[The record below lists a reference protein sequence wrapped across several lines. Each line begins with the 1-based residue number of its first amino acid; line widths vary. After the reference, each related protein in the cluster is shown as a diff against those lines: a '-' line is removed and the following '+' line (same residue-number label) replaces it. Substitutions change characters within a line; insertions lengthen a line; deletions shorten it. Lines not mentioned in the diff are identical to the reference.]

1 MFGSSVEQ
9 LAMRLFTGFIFH
21 KICFGLLSVLLPL
34 YITQAISGGNLS
46 VWGLIASVATF
57 VAIPFSFL
65 WGYLCDATKRYRFFI
80 LLSFAAVTSLLYL
93 FSLTTDLLL
102 LGIVYVFIV
111 VFQVAYEPSKNVL
124 IAENYSHKDWKHGFA
139 SYAALTQV
147 GWVTG
152 LFLGFF
158 LTLWGFT
165 SVTLL
170 NICIILSFASFILS
184 AIFVNDPMLT
194 FERGLVTIERSFSL
208 IQRGVELITRLNFDQ
223 YDSGELNRE
232 NVYALCF
239 GLMLFSLA
247 TSMFLTPLPV
257 FFAQTLD
264 VPTSTIFALFLVNSL
279 GCLFGYILTQRNHNS
294 LKETSITTKV
304 AMIRGILVFLFV
316 FVGLVSLTWAMILS
330 IVVLALSGFV
340 YAFYSVSVLSLS
352 MEVIPRGKT
361 GIFTA
366 LLGAGSGIGC
376 LTGPIMAEN
385 FGFVYVF
392 IASATC
398 FLLSFVVFKIF
409 ARSRHTELM

>member
-1 MFGSSVEQ
+1 
-9 LAMRLFTGFIFH
+9 MRLFIGFIFH
-21 KICFGLLSVLLPL
+21 KISFGLLSVLLPL
-34 YITQAISGGNLS
+34 YITQAISGGNLP

-65 WGYLCDATKRYRFFI
+65 WGYLCDATQRYRLFI
-80 LLSFAAVTSLLYL
+80 LMSFVTVTFLLYL
-93 FSLTTDLLL
+93 FALTTDLLL

-124 IAENYSHKDWKHGFA
+124 IAENYSHRDWKHGFA
-139 SYAALTQV
+139 SYSALTQV

-152 LFLGFF
+152 LFLGFL

-165 SVTLL
+165 SATLL
-170 NICIILSFASFILS
+170 TICIALSFISFILS
-184 AIFVNDPMLT
+184 AIFVNDPALT

-208 IQRGVELITRLNFDQ
+208 VQRGVELLARLNFDQ
-223 YDSGELNRE
+223 HDSGELNRE
-232 NVYALCF
+232 NMYALCF

-247 TSMFLTPLPV
+247 TSMFLTPLPI
-257 FFAQTLD
+257 FFAQSLAL
-264 VPTSTIFALFLVNSL
+264 PTSTIFALFLINSL
-279 GCLFGYILTQRNHNS
+279 GCLIGYVLMKRKHDNV
-294 LKETSITTKV
+294 KETSTTTRV
-304 AMIRGILVFLFV
+304 ALLRGILVFWLLFV
-316 FVGLVSLTWAMILS
+316 GYLSFTWAILLS
-330 IVVLALSGFV
+330 IIVLVFSGFV

-376 LTGPIMAEN
+376 LTGPVIAEN
-385 FGFVYVF
+385 FGFSYTF
-392 IASATC
+392 IASGTC

-409 ARSRHTELM
+409 TRSRHTEFM

>member
-1 MFGSSVEQ
+1 
-9 LAMRLFTGFIFH
+9 MRLFTGFIFH
-21 KICFGLLSVLLPL
+21 KITFGLLSVLLPL
-34 YITQAISGGNLS
+34 YITQSISGGNLS

-80 LLSFAAVTSLLYL
+80 LLSFAAVTTLLYL

-102 LGIVYVFIV
+102 LGIVYMFIV

-124 IAENYSHKDWKHGFA
+124 IAENYSHGDWKRGFA

-152 LFLGFF
+152 IFLGFLF
-158 LTLWGFT
+158 TLWGFT
-165 SVTLL
+165 SLTLL
-170 NICIILSFASFILS
+170 TICIALSFASLILS
-184 AIFVNDPMLT
+184 AIFVSDPALT

-208 IQRGVELITRLNFDQ
+208 VQRGIELITRLNFDQ

-247 TSMFLTPLPV
+247 TSMFFTPLPI
-257 FFAQTLD
+257 FFSRTLV
-264 VPTSTIFALFLVNSL
+264 VPTSTIFALFLINSL
-279 GCLFGYILTQRNHNS
+279 GCLIGYIMIQRNHNAIT
-294 LKETSITTKV
+294 ETSITTKV
-304 AMIRGILVFLFV
+304 AIVRGTLVFSLL
-316 FVGLVSLTWAMILS
+316 FVGLFSLTWAMILS
-330 IVVLALSGFV
+330 IIILALSGLV
-340 YAFYSVSVLSLS
+340 YAFYSVSILSLS

-361 GIFTA
+361 GIFTG

-376 LTGPIMAEN
+376 LTGPIIAETL
-385 FGFVYVF
+385 GFSYTF

-398 FLLSFVVFKIF
+398 FFLSFVAFKIF
-409 ARSRHTELM
+409 RRSRHTELL